1 PGENTT
7 YVKYTVLRSSGAIE
21 MEFKALV
28 NYRDFHSSTH
38 AGDWH
43 MGIDAVKDGV
53 RVTAFD
59 GAVPFYMKCWGAEC
73 EARHEWYRGFFLPVE
88 RERGLDDSE
97 DHLFAALFRTKLS
110 VGKSMTFVA
119 TTEAEPCAGLDGD
132 KAAEK
137 RVEHEAGLLQT
148 WLTGNDKAS
157 ESP

>member
-1 PGENTT
+1 VDPKGFLNIQSFRLEGMTPVWTYALADALLEKRVWMQPGENTT
-7 YVKYTVLRSSGAIE
+7 YVKYTLLRSSGAIE

-97 DHLFAALFRTKLS
+97 DHLFAALFRTK
-110 VGKSMTFVA
+110 
-119 TTEAEPCAGLDGD
+119 
-132 KAAEK
+132 
-137 RVEHEAGLLQT
+137 
-148 WLTGNDKAS
+148 
-157 ESP
+157 